1 LKTKIDVALIVG
13 SESDK
18 KIVRE
23 SGILDIFSQCG
34 VNLEFSIISAHRN
47 PEELAQYC
55 AEALT
60 RGIKIFIGAA
70 GMAAHLP
77 GAISAY
83 IKQSCPVIG
92 VALPSPEY
100 PDAQDALLSMVRMP
114 PGCPVAVAG
123 IGKAGLKNAAI
134 LACQI
139 LSSTDEEIKNKL
151 QAYMDTT
158 KKNPQIGINLA
169 EEGN

>member
-13 SESDK
+13 SESDE

-23 SGILDIFSQCG
+23 SGMLDVFSQCG
-34 VNLEFSIISAHRN
+34 VNCEFSIISAHRN

-55 AEALT
+55 DEALT
-60 RGIKIFIGAA
+60 RGIKMFISAA

-100 PDAQDALLSMVRMP
+100 PNAQDALLSMARMP
-114 PGCPVAVAG
+114 SGCPVAVAG

-134 LACQI
+134 LVCQI
-139 LSSTDEEIKNKL
+139 LSLADEEIRNKF
-151 QAYMDTT
+151 QAYIKTD
-158 KKNPQIGINLA
+158 KKSPRIGINS
-169 EEGN
+169 E